1 MQHGWNSIIIISDQS
16 DFEICISMSH
26 IHEALVKPTILSL
39 EHIDSQ
45 LQHQKHH
52 DPYARVSF

>member
-39 EHIDSQ
+39 EHI
-45 LQHQKHH
+45 
-52 DPYARVSF
+52 ARNFNIKNIMTRMLV